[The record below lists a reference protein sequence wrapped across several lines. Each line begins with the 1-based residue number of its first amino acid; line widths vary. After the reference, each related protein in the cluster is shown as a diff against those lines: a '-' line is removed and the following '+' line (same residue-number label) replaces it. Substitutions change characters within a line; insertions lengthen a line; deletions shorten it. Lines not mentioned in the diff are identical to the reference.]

1 MNETFLMLAT
11 SAMFVMYAMFI
22 VVMLASVVLYY
33 LGYRINRRKTQVL
46 KPDGAIPNHIIQ
58 VGTMNLAILTEAL
71 LLPFYLPDPWSERI
85 AVFNVVLFAFGNFAV
100 IKITRY
106 ELRRYRTLRPRPQLP
121 LDQ

>member
-46 KPDGAIPNHIIQ
+46 KPDGAIP
-58 VGTMNLAILTEAL
+58 
-71 LLPFYLPDPWSERI
+71 
-85 AVFNVVLFAFGNFAV
+85 
-100 IKITRY
+100 
-106 ELRRYRTLRPRPQLP
+106 
-121 LDQ
+121 